1 MANQMQ
7 KDENQ
12 KILTF
17 VSRTAP
23 YGSNRPQLCLDAALA
38 AAIFDQD
45 VNLVFLGDGVLQLIK
60 NQSPQAISSKPLSST
75 LETLDLYGIKNI
87 YIDQDSMTKNHLLAE
102 DLVLDGR
109 PAGKEVLSE
118 LFENS
123 SAVFNL

>member
-1 MANQMQ
+1 MLALLLE
-7 KDENQ
+7 DE
-12 KILTF
+12 
-17 VSRTAP
+17 VSLA
-23 YGSNRPQLCLDAALA
+23 QLVVEYLQCESIECDHATNGRQA
-38 AAIFDQD
+38 
-45 VNLVFLGDGVLQLIK
+45 LQLIK
-60 NQSPQAISSKPLSST
+60 DQAPQAISSKPLSST

-87 YIDQDSMTKNHLLAE
+87 YIDQDSMTRNHLLAE